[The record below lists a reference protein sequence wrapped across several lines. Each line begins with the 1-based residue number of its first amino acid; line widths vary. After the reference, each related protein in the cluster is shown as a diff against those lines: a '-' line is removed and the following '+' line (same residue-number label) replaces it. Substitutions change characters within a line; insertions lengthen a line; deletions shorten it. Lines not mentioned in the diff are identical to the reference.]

1 MEILPGVGAMGAI
14 PPAVTGTHKLGGG
27 MYLRSEEKSIREV
40 VLHYTMTKKG
50 PTVEELDASTR
61 KPVRVVPKGE
71 ALQMVREMEQKLK
84 ESAPPPQAS
93 TPPATPVRDPLGG
106 IDA

>member
-14 PPAVTGTHKLGGG
+14 PPAVTGSHKLGGG

-40 VLHYTMTKKG
+40 VLHYTMTKQG

-61 KPVRVVPKGE
+61 KPVRVVPKSE
-71 ALQMVREMEQKLK
+71 ALAMMREMQQNL
-84 ESAPPPQAS
+84 SSPPPRAPAPQA
-93 TPPATPVRDPLGG
+93 APVLEPSGG
-106 IDA
+106 TNA